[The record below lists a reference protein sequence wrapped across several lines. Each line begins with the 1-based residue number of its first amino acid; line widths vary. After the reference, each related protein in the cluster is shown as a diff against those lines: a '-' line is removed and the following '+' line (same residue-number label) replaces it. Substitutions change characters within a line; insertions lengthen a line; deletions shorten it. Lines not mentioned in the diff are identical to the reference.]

1 MTILDLFGTF
11 VFAYTGARFFIIE
24 KRSISVVFFAAGL
37 TAVGGGTIREIVLQ
51 TDQLFWIEDMRYL
64 LLILVAIPCA
74 YLSVR
79 SISID
84 LNLESLLNNLS
95 TGIFV
100 AIGVQAAWSHQSPLL
115 VMLTMGVLTGIG
127 GGILRDCVLRREFLM
142 NLLRIP
148 FITVSVASMIVTVLL
163 GFGSDAIIALLAIS
177 PLMMMS
183 GILEKSMFR
192 SFHVSRA

>member
-79 SISID
+79 RISID

-100 AIGVQAAWSHQSPLL
+100 AIGVQAAWTHQSPLL